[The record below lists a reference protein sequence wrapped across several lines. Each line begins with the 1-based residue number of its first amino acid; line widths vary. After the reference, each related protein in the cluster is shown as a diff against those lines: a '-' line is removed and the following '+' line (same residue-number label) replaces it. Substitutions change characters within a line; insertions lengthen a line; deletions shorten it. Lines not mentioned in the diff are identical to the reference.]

1 MRFALMCFALLAVA
15 TKAYQLGA
23 VPRLVARRRGALIVL
38 QQPAPDAA
46 KASLGKVSD
55 YAMKWIGKGAT
66 TPSQTHELVA
76 SPSGDHVWVSSQFCS
91 GLSDSQL
98 AKVDVNDP
106 TKQKIFKFESTDKL
120 LFPGDGERFQADG
133 VFKGDLKGY
142 EQFKNDKTKVQPH
155 TMDFD
160 YTGKMWIG
168 LELPGVM
175 IQLDVDKLSKKEQQN
190 RTHSTEPYT
199 LITKSDLVSVCIV
212 NLAAAGVPGGWLK
225 TRPHGFCFGA
235 VDEGQIS
242 SDYIWFTGK
251 LTNTVGRVRIVD
263 SKCGKFKAGKLEHF
277 MLPTLGAVPIYLM
290 LGPYLGPDKPQD
302 VWGTCLQNNNVFR
315 VTTRKRDGLL
325 VGHVTEIPIT
335 PKAADRRPI
344 AIKPQVINGKPN
356 MPYMWFSCEAGHS
369 IARIDI
375 DEVQELVKAK
385 RKAQNQGK
393 LPSGD
398 DGRCMC
404 SKSLYSAGTFNK
416 AVLEFDVPMT
426 QPNMKL
432 AGLAFDKGG
441 NLWTQS
447 YCDTKPADTKPA
459 VRDCIIKIDK
469 AILNASSDPDG
480 RAQKLSNSNV
490 PITYFDLPIRGSIMH
505 RIIAPG
511 TERSKLKSVWFT
523 ELGTDRIG
531 TVELSK
537 KRKGSIKFWKKRKG
551 TTRIKFSKKRK
562 A

>member
-1 MRFALMCFALLAVA
+1 MWF
-15 TKAYQLGA
+15 
-23 VPRLVARRRGALIVL
+23 
-38 QQPAPDAA
+38 
-46 KASLGKVSD
+46 
-55 YAMKWIGKGAT
+55 
-66 TPSQTHELVA
+66 
-76 SPSGDHVWVSSQFCS
+76 PSGQFCS

-133 VFKGDLKGY
+133 VFKGDLKGEPFNLSLNLSLNPNPILNPNPNPNPEPKPKVTLPGY
-142 EQFKNDKTKVQPH
+142 AQFKNDTTKVQPH

-447 YCDTKPADTKPA
+447 CD
-459 VRDCIIKIDK
+459 
-469 AILNASSDPDG
+469 
-480 RAQKLSNSNV
+480 
-490 PITYFDLPIRGSIMH
+490 
-505 RIIAPG
+505 
-511 TERSKLKSVWFT
+511 
-523 ELGTDRIG
+523 
-531 TVELSK
+531 
-537 KRKGSIKFWKKRKG
+537 
-551 TTRIKFSKKRK
+551 
-562 A
+562 